1 MWYLFQHS
9 QRFVEHKTNGSFTEE
24 HFPHLKEDLLP
35 QILHFN
41 LFSLLDVS
49 FLEILTS
56 SCDPRKKFKVPAIYF
71 QKQLISLAKSLPLL
85 VFPCKHY
92 EFLKKLFYS

>member
-1 MWYLFQHS
+1 MWYMFQQS
-9 QRFVEHKTNGSFTEE
+9 QRFLEHKTNGSFTEE

-35 QILHFN
+35 QILHFG

-56 SCDPRKKFKVPAIYF
+56 SCDPRNKLKVPAIF
-71 QKQLISLAKSLPLL
+71 FSKTVNLT
-85 VFPCKHY
+85 C
-92 EFLKKLFYS
+92 